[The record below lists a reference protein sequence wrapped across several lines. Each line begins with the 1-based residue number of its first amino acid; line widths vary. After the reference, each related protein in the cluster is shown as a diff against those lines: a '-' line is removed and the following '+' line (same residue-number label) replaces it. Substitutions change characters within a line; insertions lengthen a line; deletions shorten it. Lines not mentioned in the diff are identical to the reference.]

1 MKRKRIS
8 KKNQNLLQSIIFFG
22 STILVISCLIIYL
35 WVYTEI
41 DETSLFIEIQTSTVR
56 QLENEI
62 YEIKNSIESLNR
74 ADAIA
79 KRAKEE
85 LKMVFTDPETLN
97 VFLNLDKYKIFWLD
111 RIKNTRLE

>member
-1 MKRKRIS
+1 MRRKRMS

-41 DETSLFIEIQTSTVR
+41 DETLLYIEIQTSTIR

-97 VFLNLDKYKIFWLD
+97 VFLNLDKSKIF
-111 RIKNTRLE
+111 

>member
-1 MKRKRIS
+1 MKRKRMS
-8 KKNQNLLQSIIFFG
+8 KKTQNFFQSIIFFG
-22 STILVISCLIIYL
+22 STILVISCLITYL

-41 DETSLFIEIQTSTVR
+41 DETLLFIEIQTSTVR

-97 VFLNLDKYKIFWLD
+97 VFLNIDKSRIF
-111 RIKNTRLE
+111 

>member
-1 MKRKRIS
+1 MKRKRMS

-41 DETSLFIEIQTSTVR
+41 DETLLLIEIQTSTVR

-97 VFLNLDKYKIFWLD
+97 VFLNLDRRRIF
-111 RIKNTRLE
+111 

>member
-1 MKRKRIS
+1 MKRKRMS
-8 KKNQNLLQSIIFFG
+8 KKNQNLLKSIFFFG

-97 VFLNLDKYKIFWLD
+97 IFLNLDKHRIF
-111 RIKNTRLE
+111 

>member
-8 KKNQNLLQSIIFFG
+8 KKAQNLFQSIIFFG
-22 STILVISCLIIYL
+22 STILVISCLITYL

-41 DETSLFIEIQTSTVR
+41 DETLLFIEIQTSTVR
-56 QLENEI
+56 ELKNEI
-62 YEIKNSIESLNR
+62 YELKNSIESLNR

-79 KRAKEE
+79 KRAKKE

-97 VFLNLDKYKIFWLD
+97 VFLNLSNRSMF
-111 RIKNTRLE
+111 

>member
-8 KKNQNLLQSIIFFG
+8 KKTQNLFQSIIFFG

-35 WVYTEI
+35 WIYTEI
-41 DETSLFIEIQTSTVR
+41 DETLLFIEIQTSTVKE
-56 QLENEI
+56 LENEI
-62 YEIKNSIESLNR
+62 YELKNSIESLNR

-97 VFLNLDKYKIFWLD
+97 VFLNLNNRSVF
-111 RIKNTRLE
+111 

>member
-1 MKRKRIS
+1 MKRKRLS
-8 KKNQNLLQSIIFFG
+8 KKTQNLLQSIIFFG

-41 DETSLFIEIQTSTVR
+41 DETLLLIEIQTSTVR
-56 QLENEI
+56 ELENEI
-62 YEIKNSIESLNR
+62 YELKNSIESLNR

-79 KRAKEE
+79 KRAKKE

-97 VFLNLDKYKIFWLD
+97 VFLNLNDLSVF
-111 RIKNTRLE
+111 

>member
-1 MKRKRIS
+1 MKRKRMS
-8 KKNQNLLQSIIFFG
+8 KKNKNLLQSIIFFG

-41 DETSLFIEIQTSTVR
+41 DETLLYIEIQTSTIR

-97 VFLNLDKYKIFWLD
+97 VFLNLDKSKIF
-111 RIKNTRLE
+111 

>member
-8 KKNQNLLQSIIFFG
+8 KKTQNLFQSIIFFG

-41 DETSLFIEIQTSTVR
+41 DETLLFIEIQTSTVKE
-56 QLENEI
+56 LENEI
-62 YEIKNSIESLNR
+62 YELKNSIESLNR
-74 ADAIA
+74 VDAIS

-85 LKMVFTDPETLN
+85 LKMVFTEPETLN
-97 VFLNLDKYKIFWLD
+97 VLLNFSKRGIF
-111 RIKNTRLE
+111 

>member
-8 KKNQNLLQSIIFFG
+8 KKTQNLFQSIIFFG
-22 STILVISCLIIYL
+22 STILVISCLITYL

-41 DETSLFIEIQTSTVR
+41 DETLLFIEIQTSTVR
-56 QLENEI
+56 ELKNEI
-62 YEIKNSIESLNR
+62 YELKNSIESLNR

-79 KRAKEE
+79 KRAKKE

-97 VFLNLDKYKIFWLD
+97 VFLNLSNSSMF
-111 RIKNTRLE
+111 

>member
-1 MKRKRIS
+1 MS
-8 KKNQNLLQSIIFFG
+8 KKVQNLLQSIFFFG

-41 DETSLFIEIQTSTVR
+41 DETLLFVEIQTSTVR
-56 QLENEI
+56 ELENEI
-62 YEIKNSIESLNR
+62 YELKNSIESLNR

-79 KRAKEE
+79 KRAKKE

-97 VFLNLDKYKIFWLD
+97 IFLNLNNLTMF
-111 RIKNTRLE
+111 

>member
-1 MKRKRIS
+1 MRRKRMS

-41 DETSLFIEIQTSTVR
+41 DETLLFIEIQTSTIR

-97 VFLNLDKYKIFWLD
+97 VFLNLGKSKIF
-111 RIKNTRLE
+111 